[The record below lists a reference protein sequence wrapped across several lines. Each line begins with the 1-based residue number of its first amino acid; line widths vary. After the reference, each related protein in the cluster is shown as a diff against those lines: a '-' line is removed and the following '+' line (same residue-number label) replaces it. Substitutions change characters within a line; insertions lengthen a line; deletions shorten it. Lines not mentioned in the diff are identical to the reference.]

1 MDDNHQVQESRSFY
15 RSMPDIRMMN
25 GFRRQSLDALTS
37 AVKCVR
43 HMSLLDLGCLELV
56 DFGKIKKKS
65 LGRRKQLNLV
75 ASCGGKQGDCV
86 DAEKPVV
93 KTVSQS
99 GSSVNFSSLSRFS
112 KLKSYVNDLSEK
124 ILNVISSSFNLR
136 RSKCD
141 TVGSGLGSIGEETI
155 GSYDVIE
162 IEDIMETPGEGGRT
176 VVKS

>member
-1 MDDNHQVQESRSFY
+1 
-15 RSMPDIRMMN
+15 
-25 GFRRQSLDALTS
+25 
-37 AVKCVR
+37 
-43 HMSLLDLGCLELV
+43 MSLLDLGCLELV

-65 LGRRKQLNLV
+65 LGRRKQTKLNLV
-75 ASCGGKQGDCV
+75 TSYGGKQGDCV
-86 DAEKPVV
+86 DAEKPVA
-93 KTVSQS
+93 KKVSQS

-141 TVGSGLGSIGEETI
+141 AVSGGGGSGLGSIGEETI